1 MYGSIVVAN
10 FAAVA
15 TLIFVAG
22 FIMQAND
29 LFEKKVSISFI
40 VCMGITVLML
50 AVGNIQLANP
60 DNIRLVSLSWM
71 VRPFVMWSLT
81 TLMMRRVEFRRKEII
96 SLAPAVIAVF
106 FAVSSILTG
115 ADVTDILYFWTQSYI
130 LVVIAAIIYNIYRHI
145 FDEVLMISFLEVM
158 VAFANNY
165 DHHEGDGTLFWTVDA
180 LAICFLYMFFY
191 SQSFKRDVLTGALN
205 RRCFYADARR
215 YEYKISAIMSLD
227 LNNLKTLND
236 TKGHAEGDRA
246 LSTMVNVVTRTL
258 PHTGYLYRTGGDEFM
273 VMFVKT
279 DLETVR
285 ILKDAIKTN
294 MEKTPYSCAVGIA
307 AWHDDDTLDEVCAKA
322 DVAMYED
329 KIAMKKIIGGEV
341 R

>member
-1 MYGSIVVAN
+1 MYGSIVFVN
-10 FAAVA
+10 FVAVA

-22 FIMQAND
+22 FIMQSND
-29 LFEKKVSISFI
+29 MFEKKVSISFM

-50 AVGNIQLANP
+50 VVGNIQQKYP
-60 DNIRLVSLSWM
+60 DNIRLASLAWM

-81 TLMMRRVEFRRKEII
+81 TIMMRRVEFQWKEYI

-106 FAVSSILTG
+106 FTIASVISG
-115 ADVTDILYFWTQSYI
+115 ADVTEPLYFWTQFY
-130 LVVIAAIIYNIYRHI
+130 LVVILVAVGYNIYRQVY
-145 FDEVLMISFLEVM
+145 DEVWMICFLGAIIM
-158 VAFANNY
+158 FANNY
-165 DHHEGDGTLFWTVDA
+165 DFHVGNGTLFWTVDA
-180 LAICFLYMFFY
+180 LAICFFYMFFY
-191 SQSFKRDVLTGALN
+191 SQSFKRDVLTGTLN
-205 RRCFYADARR
+205 RRCFYADARK

-236 TKGHAEGDRA
+236 TMGHAEGDRA
-246 LSTMVNVVTRTL
+246 ICTMTNVVRRSLPRTA
-258 PHTGYLYRTGGDEFM
+258 YLYRTGGDEFM
-273 VMFVKT
+273 ILFVKT

-285 ILKDAIKTN
+285 IIKDAIKTN

-307 AWHDDDTLDEVCAKA
+307 VWKDDDTLDEVCAKA

-329 KIAMKKIIGGEV
+329 KVAMKKIIGGTV